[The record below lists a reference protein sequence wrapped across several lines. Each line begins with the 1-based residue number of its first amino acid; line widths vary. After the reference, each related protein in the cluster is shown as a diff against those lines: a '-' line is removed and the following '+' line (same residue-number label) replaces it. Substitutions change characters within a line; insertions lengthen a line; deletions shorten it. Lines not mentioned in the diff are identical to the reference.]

1 MRVGDVVRS
10 SLELGD
16 PNSGFSLAPNA
27 YELNSFSEAV
37 INETF
42 LKYLRRFNGSKD
54 YCSLLKFLIEGRR
67 TEAGVTVLLRCLT
80 LIFKALRVSNLLEY
94 IA

>member
-27 YELNSFSEAV
+27 YMLDKQYIEITQKIPIRILWMATITILSAQ
-37 INETF
+37 F
-42 LKYLRRFNGSKD
+42 LWEGEGALR
-54 YCSLLKFLIEGRR
+54 SLLRE
-67 TEAGVTVLLRCLT
+67 
-80 LIFKALRVSNLLEY
+80 NLKN
-94 IA
+94 

>member
-27 YELNSFSEAV
+27 YGNMSDLP
-37 INETF
+37 
-42 LKYLRRFNGSKD
+42 YLRMKELFADEEEVNNNEKWLEARLS
-54 YCSLLKFLIEGRR
+54 SLE
-67 TEAGVTVLLRCLT
+67 
-80 LIFKALRVSNLLEY
+80 
-94 IA
+94 